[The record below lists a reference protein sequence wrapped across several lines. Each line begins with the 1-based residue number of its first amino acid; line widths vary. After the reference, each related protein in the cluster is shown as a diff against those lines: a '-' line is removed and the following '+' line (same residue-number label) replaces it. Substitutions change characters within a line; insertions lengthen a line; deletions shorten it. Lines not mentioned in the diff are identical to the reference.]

1 MGLTY
6 HSSKNKA
13 MTDIY
18 QIEKN
23 KEQLLLA
30 LLGNPNTGKSTVFN
44 ALTGLHQH
52 TGNWPG
58 KTVVNARGDYS
69 YEGTEHIL
77 MDLPGTYSLFPTS
90 IEEEVAR
97 DFICFG
103 NSDGI
108 LVVSDATCLERNFYL
123 LFQTLELTSQVV
135 LCINLMDE
143 AKKKGIRVDI
153 DGLRS
158 ELLIPIVPCAARSGV
173 GIEEIKS
180 TVYQTFKEK
189 GKPHILIEDSNNK
202 SDSLVDCCSI
212 FPTFTIC
219 YKPYI
224 EEAVQSLLPLLSTS
238 IEGINLRFVALRL
251 LDGDIKLK
259 DTLLS
264 FIDENHIHEVNAI
277 LTTFQ
282 EKYELSTVR
291 DDISERIYESIE
303 ELLKKYI
310 SYDTKKHNRDRIID
324 EVITSR
330 RFGIPIM
337 LAMLSL
343 LFFITIKAA
352 NVPSKILGD
361 LLFGFGDVLS
371 NLFLRL
377 NPPMWLHD
385 VLILGLYKT
394 LAWVVSVML
403 PPMAIFFPLF
413 TILEDLGYLPRVAFN
428 LDHLFKKACAHG
440 KQCLTMCMGLGCNA
454 CGVIA
459 CRIIDS
465 KRERLIAI
473 LTNNF
478 IPCNGRFPTLITIST
493 IFILLLNG
501 TSTSLSA
508 LLVTGCVILGIL
520 ITLLVSYLL
529 SKTLLKGV
537 PSTFTL
543 ELPPYRVPN
552 IHRVLYTSLIDRT
565 IFVLFRAIIIAAP
578 AGALTFIFANI
589 FIGDMS
595 IIGHISSFLDPFA
608 RQIGLD
614 GFILMAFIFGLPA
627 NEIVLPILLMAYL
640 STGTLVEYDSIDTL
654 YQVLSSRGWTYLTAL
669 NVILFSLLHWPCA
682 TTLLTILKE
691 TKSKKWTL
699 LAAIIPTAIGIIIC
713 FLTTNINRFFQWIF

>member
-13 MTDIY
+13 MSDIY
-18 QIEKN
+18 QIDKS
-23 KEQLLLA
+23 KDQILLA

-44 ALTGLHQH
+44 SLTGLHQH

-58 KTVVNARGDYS
+58 KTVVNARGDYT
-69 YEGTEHIL
+69 YENTQHIL
-77 MDLPGTYSLFPTS
+77 MDLPGTYSLLPTS

-108 LVVSDATCLERNFYL
+108 LVVSDGTCLERNFYL
-123 LFQTLELTSQVV
+123 LFQTLELTNQVV

-143 AKKKGIRVDI
+143 AKKKGIHIDI
-153 DGLRS
+153 DGLKA
-158 ELLIPIVPCAARSGV
+158 ELKIPIVPCAARNGV
-173 GIEEIKS
+173 GIPDIKRS
-180 TVYQTFKEK
+180 VYQSFKK
-189 GKPHILIEDSNNK
+189 KAPNILEES
-202 SDSLVDCCSI
+202 SDGSDGQVDCCKSSSN
-212 FPTFTIC
+212 FTIS
-219 YKPYI
+219 YKSYI
-224 EEAVQSLLPLLSTS
+224 EEAVEMLLPLVSTFV
-238 IEGINLRFVALRL
+238 EGINPRFIALRL
-251 LDGDIKLK
+251 LDGDKKLK
-259 DTLLS
+259 DTFLS
-264 FIDENHIHEVNAI
+264 YLEMEQIDAVNKI
-277 LTTFQ
+277 LDSFQ
-282 EKYELSTVR
+282 DKYELSMVR
-291 DDISERIYESIE
+291 DDISERIYEAIE

-310 SYDTKKHNRDRIID
+310 SYDTKKHNRDRMID
-324 EVITSR
+324 EIITSR

-352 NVPSKILGD
+352 NIPSKILGD

-371 NLFLRL
+371 NLLLRL
-377 NPPMWLHD
+377 NPPLWLHD

-394 LAWVVSVML
+394 LAWVISVML

-413 TILEDLGYLPRVAFN
+413 TIMEDLGYLPRVAFN
-428 LDHLFKKACAHG
+428 LDHLFKKARAHG

-501 TSTSLSA
+501 PSTSLSA
-508 LLVTGCVILGIL
+508 ILVTMCVILGIL

-543 ELPPYRVPN
+543 ELPPYRVPK

-565 IFVLFRAIIIAAP
+565 IFVLFRAIVIAAP
-578 AGALTFIFANI
+578 AGAITFIFANI

-595 IIGHISSFLDPFA
+595 IIGHISNFLDPFA

-640 STGTLVEYDSIDTL
+640 STGTLVEYDSIDSL
-654 YQVLSSRGWTYLTAL
+654 HQVLSSRGWTYLTAL

-682 TTLLTILKE
+682 TTLLTIFKE

-699 LAAIIPTAIGIIIC
+699 LAAVIPTAIGIIIC
-713 FLTTNINRFFQWIF
+713 LLTTNINRFFQWIF

>member
-1 MGLTY
+1 M
-6 HSSKNKA
+6 S
-13 MTDIY
+13 DIY
-18 QIEKN
+18 QIDKS
-23 KEQLLLA
+23 QDQILLA

-69 YEGTEHIL
+69 YENKEHIL
-77 MDLPGTYSLFPTS
+77 MDLPGTYSLLPTS

-123 LFQTLELTSQVV
+123 LFQTLELTNQVV
-135 LCINLMDE
+135 VCINLMDE
-143 AKKKGIRVDI
+143 AKKKGIHIDI
-153 DGLRS
+153 DGLKS
-158 ELLIPIVPCAARSGV
+158 ELKIPIVPCAARSGV
-173 GIEEIKS
+173 GIQEIKL
-180 TVYQTFKEK
+180 TVYESFKKNPSIDE
-189 GKPHILIEDSNNK
+189 SNAMVEVNTIV
-202 SDSLVDCCSI
+202 DANHELADLVDSCSSSSN
-212 FPTFTIC
+212 FTIV

-224 EEAVQSLLPLLSTS
+224 EETVALLLPLLPTFV
-238 IEGINLRFVALRL
+238 EGINPRFIALRL
-251 LDGDIKLK
+251 LDGDNKLK
-259 DTLLS
+259 DMLLS
-264 FIDENHIHEVNAI
+264 YLDRDKIDEVNKVLEA
-277 LTTFQ
+277 FQ
-282 EKYELSTVR
+282 DKYELSMVR
-291 DDISERIYESIE
+291 DDISERIYEAIE

-310 SYDTKKHNRDRIID
+310 SYDTKKHNRDRMID

-371 NLFLRL
+371 NLLLRL

-428 LDHLFKKACAHG
+428 LDHLFKKARAHG

-493 IFILLLNG
+493 IFILLLKG
-501 TSTSLSA
+501 PSTSLSA
-508 LLVTGCVILGIL
+508 LLVTMCVILGIL

-543 ELPPYRVPN
+543 ELPPYRVPK
-552 IHRVLYTSLIDRT
+552 IHRVLYTSIIDRT

-578 AGALTFIFANI
+578 AGAITFIFANI

-595 IIGHISSFLDPFA
+595 IIGHISNFLDPFA

-640 STGTLVEYDSIDTL
+640 STGTLVEYDSIDSL
-654 YQVLSSRGWTYLTAL
+654 YQVLSNRGWTYLTAL

-682 TTLLTILKE
+682 TTLLTIFKE

-699 LAAIIPTAIGIIIC
+699 LAALLPTAIGIIIC
-713 FLTTNINRFFQWIF
+713 FLTTNINRFIQWIF